1 MRNKEDKIF
10 VIIIIILLIILAGIL
25 IFEESNSSNIKKDNA
40 EQNEILVSKDEIDSE
55 MKKVRVLGINDI
67 NEVRKSIFER
77 KIVEEECKKR
87 NIKLDAKQEEAFRNK
102 AFKEELS
109 KEDKEYAKKSG
120 MSEEM
125 RQAIYDLSI
134 EMQLKAELQDVLL
147 QEIYENKVAINN
159 YEFQNKVN
167 NYYENNN
174 LHNNPLN
181 YNVKELIQLTDEYFG
196 LIKKQYVKVEK
207 IN

>member
-1 MRNKEDKIF
+1 M
-10 VIIIIILLIILAGIL
+10 
-25 IFEESNSSNIKKDNA
+25 
-40 EQNEILVSKDEIDSE
+40 Q
-55 MKKVRVLGINDI
+55 
-67 NEVRKSIFER
+67 
-77 KIVEEECKKR
+77 
-87 NIKLDAKQEEAFRNK
+87 
-102 AFKEELS
+102 
-109 KEDKEYAKKSG
+109 KSG
-120 MSEEM
+120 MSEEEM

-181 YNVKELIQLTDEYFG
+181 YSVKELIQLSEEYFEF
-196 LIKKQYVKVEK
+196 IKKQYVKVED
-207 IN
+207 IS

>member
-1 MRNKEDKIF
+1 
-10 VIIIIILLIILAGIL
+10 
-25 IFEESNSSNIKKDNA
+25 
-40 EQNEILVSKDEIDSE
+40 
-55 MKKVRVLGINDI
+55 
-67 NEVRKSIFER
+67 
-77 KIVEEECKKR
+77 
-87 NIKLDAKQEEAFRNK
+87 
-102 AFKEELS
+102 
-109 KEDKEYAKKSG
+109 
-120 MSEEM
+120 M

-147 QEIYENKVAINN
+147 QEIYENKV
-159 YEFQNKVN
+159 N

-181 YNVKELIQLTDEYFG
+181 YNVKKLIQLTDEYFG

>member
-1 MRNKEDKIF
+1 M
-10 VIIIIILLIILAGIL
+10 
-25 IFEESNSSNIKKDNA
+25 
-40 EQNEILVSKDEIDSE
+40 SE
-55 MKKVRVLGINDI
+55 
-67 NEVRKSIFER
+67 
-77 KIVEEECKKR
+77 
-87 NIKLDAKQEEAFRNK
+87 
-102 AFKEELS
+102 
-109 KEDKEYAKKSG
+109 
-120 MSEEM
+120 EEM

-134 EMQLKAELQDVLL
+134 EIQLKAELQDVLL

-181 YNVKELIQLTDEYFG
+181 YNVKELIQLTDEYLG